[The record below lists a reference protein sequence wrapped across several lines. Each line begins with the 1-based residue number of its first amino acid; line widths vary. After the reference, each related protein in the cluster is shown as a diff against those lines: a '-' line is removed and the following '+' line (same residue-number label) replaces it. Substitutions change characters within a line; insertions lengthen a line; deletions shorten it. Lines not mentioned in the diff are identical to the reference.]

1 MTSKDINELMTK
13 DGSARVYV
21 FKRIPANI
29 HCYTVEMG
37 YHGAPVKKQVSL
49 PPEFQ
54 DYKNSYRR

>member
-13 DGSARVYV
+13 DGSARVYA

-37 YHGAPVKKQVSL
+37 YHGAPVKK
-49 PPEFQ
+49 
-54 DYKNSYRR
+54 